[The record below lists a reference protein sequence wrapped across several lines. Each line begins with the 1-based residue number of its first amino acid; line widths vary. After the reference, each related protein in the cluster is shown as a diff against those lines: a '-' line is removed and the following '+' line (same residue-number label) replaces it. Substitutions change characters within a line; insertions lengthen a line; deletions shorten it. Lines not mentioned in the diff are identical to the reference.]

1 MRDPNRF
8 WGRHGKRIHWF
19 EPYSIVNNA
28 SFEGNVSIRWFEDG
42 TTNVSYNCLDRHLQE
57 HGDRTAII
65 WEGDDPSESRKISY
79 RALHEEVCRFANALR
94 DRGVRKGDT
103 VTIYMPMIPE
113 AAVAMLACARV
124 GAVHS
129 VVFGGFSPE
138 ALAGRMVD
146 CDSRVLGPV
155 DKVWQPYLCGSQG
168 EECREGFSCLVV
180 SGRDAPELLE
190 TVEHPLDAVS
200 IFVNPKVAGRRV
212 LSVGF
217 WRNDRPDTVD
227 QEFFTQEV
235 TVVAF
240 VGEEQPRLADRYR
253 QQVRNGVVVRSLA
266 ACQDEAKRA
275 ALTVCSGVDFR
286 RKAAA

>member
-1 MRDPNRF
+1 M
-8 WGRHGKRIHWF
+8 
-19 EPYSIVNNA
+19 
-28 SFEGNVSIRWFEDG
+28 
-42 TTNVSYNCLDRHLQE
+42 
-57 HGDRTAII
+57 
-65 WEGDDPSESRKISY
+65 ISH
-79 RALHEEVCRFANALR
+79 RCPGHC
-94 DRGVRKGDT
+94 
-103 VTIYMPMIPE
+103 
-113 AAVAMLACARV
+113 
-124 GAVHS
+124 
-129 VVFGGFSPE
+129 
-138 ALAGRMVD
+138 
-146 CDSRVLGPV
+146 LGPV
-155 DKVWQPYLCGSQG
+155 DKVWQPYLCGCQG

-240 VGEEQPRLADRYR
+240 VGEEQPRFADRYGK
-253 QQVRNGVVVRSLA
+253 QVRNGVVIRSFA

>member
-1 MRDPNRF
+1 MRLLRAERGQIDADLGAGLIKQRVARP
-8 WGRHGKRIHWF
+8 GAGK
-19 EPYSIVNNA
+19 S
-28 SFEGNVSIRWFEDG
+28 
-42 TTNVSYNCLDRHLQE
+42 
-57 HGDRTAII
+57 
-65 WEGDDPSESRKISY
+65 
-79 RALHEEVCRFANALR
+79 
-94 DRGVRKGDT
+94 
-103 VTIYMPMIPE
+103 
-113 AAVAMLACARV
+113 
-124 GAVHS
+124 
-129 VVFGGFSPE
+129 GGFRTLVFFRAQTRAVFAFGFAKSDMANLDAGDE
-138 ALAGRMVD
+138 AYMKKAAKLVLGFTDAQMKAEVDAGRM
-146 CDSRVLGPV
+146 LGPV
-155 DKVWQPYLCGSQG
+155 DKVWQPYLCGCQG

>member
-1 MRDPNRF
+1 MSALPPQDRP
-8 WGRHGKRIHWF
+8 
-19 EPYSIVNNA
+19 P
-28 SFEGNVSIRWFEDG
+28 SFQSAKV
-42 TTNVSYNCLDRHLQE
+42 
-57 HGDRTAII
+57 
-65 WEGDDPSESRKISY
+65 
-79 RALHEEVCRFANALR
+79 
-94 DRGVRKGDT
+94 
-103 VTIYMPMIPE
+103 
-113 AAVAMLACARV
+113 
-124 GAVHS
+124 
-129 VVFGGFSPE
+129 
-138 ALAGRMVD
+138 
-146 CDSRVLGPV
+146 VLGPV
-155 DKVWQPYLCGSQG
+155 DKVWQPYLCGCQG

>member
-1 MRDPNRF
+1 MPECRL
-8 WGRHGKRIHWF
+8 G
-19 EPYSIVNNA
+19 
-28 SFEGNVSIRWFEDG
+28 
-42 TTNVSYNCLDRHLQE
+42 
-57 HGDRTAII
+57 RTAL
-65 WEGDDPSESRKISY
+65 PNLLTSRGREY
-79 RALHEEVCRFANALR
+79 RRRPAGATYRLLPRLPHQWY
-94 DRGVRKGDT
+94 D
-103 VTIYMPMIPE
+103 
-113 AAVAMLACARV
+113 VAMWHAR
-124 GAVHS
+124 
-129 VVFGGFSPE
+129 
-138 ALAGRMVD
+138 
-146 CDSRVLGPV
+146 LGPV
-155 DKVWQPYLCGSQG
+155 DKVWQPYLCGCQG